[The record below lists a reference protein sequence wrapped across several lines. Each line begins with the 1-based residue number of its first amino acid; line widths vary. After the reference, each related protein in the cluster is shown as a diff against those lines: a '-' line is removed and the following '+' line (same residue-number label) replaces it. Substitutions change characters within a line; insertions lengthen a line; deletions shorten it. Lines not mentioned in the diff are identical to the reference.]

1 MIHFLP
7 ESFKAS
13 AASPYTDAIAR
24 LASIR
29 TALMV
34 AGQAAGVETDAPD
47 LPTQLPEASPARM
60 RLLEARTIESAQGA
74 VAGLEML
81 VAHRQAGTEPHP
93 QSVAKL
99 AETLRAELT
108 DLNRLFSL

>member
-7 ESFKAS
+7 ESFEAT
-13 AASPYTDAIAR
+13 AASPYDDAIAR

-34 AGQAAGVETDAPD
+34 ASQVGGVATVAPD
-47 LPTQLPEASPARM
+47 LPTHLPEASAARL
-60 RLLEARTIESAQGA
+60 RCLDARTVETAQGA
-74 VAGLEML
+74 AAGLEIL
-81 VAHRQAGTEPHP
+81 AAHRSAGTVPHP

-99 AETLRAELT
+99 AETLRAEL
-108 DLNRLFSL
+108 DGLNQLFSL

>member
-7 ESFKAS
+7 ESFEASTAS
-13 AASPYTDAIAR
+13 AYNDAIAR

-29 TALMV
+29 TALIV
-34 AGQAAGVETDAPD
+34 AGQVAGIEADAPE
-47 LPTQLPEASPARM
+47 LPTNWPETSAARM
-60 RLLEARTIESAQGA
+60 RLLDARTVESAQGA

-81 VAHRQAGTEPHP
+81 AAHRSAGTEPHP